1 MPDTGGNAGK
11 NTTLFGA
18 LFAGL
23 GSLLLVGRRKR
34 RKE

>member
-23 GSLLLVGRRKR
+23 GS
-34 RKE
+34 